1 MAVVPIRKRVIGWM
15 MFDWASQP
23 YNTLLLTFIFGPYFA
38 EIVSEMYF
46 ADGLSEEKANAQA
59 QTVWGYGQ
67 AAIGLI
73 IALAAPVL
81 GALADNTGRRLP
93 FIWVFSLLYVVGAAG
108 LWWAVPGDFGIAYV
122 LIMFGIGF
130 IGMEFATTFTNA
142 MLPDLGPPN
151 MTGQLSGTGWAVGY
165 MGGLVALIIMLLFF
179 AESNVGHTL
188 LGIPP
193 LFGLDPDMREG
204 TRLVGPFAAAW
215 YIVFMIPFFFWTREV
230 KPQHPRTPGGVSK
243 ALTELKRTIMKLPQ
257 TPSLSAYLASSMV
270 YRDALNGL
278 YAFGGVYAKL
288 VLGWS
293 VVDIGIF
300 GILAVITGA
309 LFAFLGGRA
318 DRRFGSK
325 PVIVWSILILMFATV
340 GIASIAPGEVAWLAV
355 SDAPQVAG
363 RTFSDIAF
371 YVCGALIGAAGG
383 TVQAASRAMLVR
395 QGNPYRMTEA
405 FGLYALAGKATAF
418 LAPALIALVTSISDS
433 QRIGVT
439 PVIGLF
445 LLGLI
450 LLIWVKPE
458 GEDKAVWASAR

>member
-1 MAVVPIRKRVIGWM
+1 MSVVPIRKRVVGWM

-38 EIVSEMYF
+38 EIVSNMYI
-46 ADGLSEEKANAQA
+46 DEGLSAGEANAHA
-59 QTVWGYGQ
+59 QSVWGFGQ
-67 AAIGLI
+67 AVIGLI

-93 FIWVFSLLYVVGAAG
+93 FIWVFSLLYVAGAAG
-108 LWWAVPGDFGIAYV
+108 LWWALPDDFNVVFV
-122 LIMFGIGF
+122 LIVFGIGF

-142 MLPDLGPPN
+142 MLPDLGPPKE
-151 MTGQLSGTGWAVGY
+151 TGRLSGTGWAVGY
-165 MGGLVALIIMLLFF
+165 LGGLVALVIMLLFF
-179 AESNVGHTL
+179 AESSVGRTL
-188 LGIPP
+188 LGTPP
-193 LFGLDPDMREG
+193 LFGLDPEQREG
-204 TRLVGPFAAAW
+204 TRLVGPFAALW
-215 YIVFMIPFFFWTREV
+215 YIVFMIPFFLWVREKKPLHV
-230 KPQHPRTPGGVSK
+230 KAPGGVSK
-243 ALTELKRTIMKLPQ
+243 ALIELKRTIMKLPQ
-257 TPSLSAYLASSMV
+257 TPSLSAYLASSMI

-293 VVDIGIF
+293 VIDIGIF

-309 LFAFLGGRA
+309 IFAWLGGRA
-318 DRRFGSK
+318 DRRYGSK
-325 PVIVWSILILMFATV
+325 PVIVWSILVLIFATV
-340 GIASIAPGEVAWLAV
+340 GIASIAPGEVAWLPV
-355 SDAPQVAG
+355 SDAPILLS
-363 RTFSDIAF
+363 RTISDIAF
-371 YVCGALIGAAGG
+371 YLCGAMVGAAGG
-383 TVQAASRAMLVR
+383 TVQAASRAMLVK

-418 LAPALIALVTSISDS
+418 LAPALIALVTSMSDS

-450 LLIWVKPE
+450 LLIWVKPQ
-458 GEDKAVWASAR
+458 GEDKSVWASAR

>member
-1 MAVVPIRKRVIGWM
+1 
-15 MFDWASQP
+15 
-23 YNTLLLTFIFGPYFA
+23 
-38 EIVSEMYF
+38 
-46 ADGLSEEKANAQA
+46 
-59 QTVWGYGQ
+59 
-67 AAIGLI
+67 
-73 IALAAPVL
+73 
-81 GALADNTGRRLP
+81 
-93 FIWVFSLLYVVGAAG
+93 
-108 LWWAVPGDFGIAYV
+108 
-122 LIMFGIGF
+122 
-130 IGMEFATTFTNA
+130 
-142 MLPDLGPPN
+142 
-151 MTGQLSGTGWAVGY
+151 
-165 MGGLVALIIMLLFF
+165 
-179 AESNVGHTL
+179 
-188 LGIPP
+188 
-193 LFGLDPDMREG
+193 
-204 TRLVGPFAAAW
+204 
-215 YIVFMIPFFFWTREV
+215 
-230 KPQHPRTPGGVSK
+230 VSK

-405 FGLYALAGKATAF
+405 FGLLWPLTRRSEKT
-418 LAPALIALVTSISDS
+418 
-433 QRIGVT
+433 
-439 PVIGLF
+439 
-445 LLGLI
+445 LGRRAN
-450 LLIWVKPE
+450 WSPRPC
-458 GEDKAVWASAR
+458 SARNETARSNRRRRSGLMPKAAPPVWCNCLKPGRPGAPTRSGWTRISG

>member
-1 MAVVPIRKRVIGWM
+1 M

-38 EIVSEMYF
+38 EIVSDMYI
-46 ADGLSEEKANAQA
+46 ADGLAEGVANAQA
-59 QTVWGYGQ
+59 QSVWGFGQ
-67 AAIGLI
+67 AIIGLI

-93 FIWVFSLLYVVGAAG
+93 FIWVFSLLYVAGATG
-108 LWWAVPGDFGIAYV
+108 LWWALPGDFNIAYV
-122 LIMFGIGF
+122 LIVFGIGF

-142 MLPDLGPPN
+142 MLPDLGPPKE
-151 MTGQLSGTGWAVGY
+151 TGRLSGTGWAVGY
-165 MGGLVALIIMLLFF
+165 LGGLVALVIMLLFF
-179 AESNVGHTL
+179 AESSVGKTL
-188 LGIPP
+188 LGMPP
-193 LFGLDPDMREG
+193 LFGLDPDLREG

-215 YIVFMIPFFFWTREV
+215 YMVFMIPFFLWVRED
-230 KPQHPRTPGGVSK
+230 KPLHPRAPGGVSK
-243 ALTELKRTIMKLPQ
+243 ALTELKRTIAKLPR
-257 TPSLSAYLASSMV
+257 TPSLSAYLASSMI

-293 VVDIGIF
+293 VIDIGIF

-309 LFAFLGGRA
+309 LFAWLGGRA
-318 DRRFGSK
+318 DRRYGSK
-325 PVIVWSILILMFATV
+325 PVIVWSILVLILATI
-340 GIASIAPGEVAWLAV
+340 GIASIAPGEVAWLPV
-355 SDAPQVAG
+355 SDAPIFMG
-363 RTFSDIAF
+363 RTISDIAF
-371 YVCGALIGAAGG
+371 YLCGALVGAAGG
-383 TVQAASRAMLVR
+383 TVQAASRAMLVK
-395 QGNPYRMTEA
+395 QGNPHRMTEA

-418 LAPALIALVTSISDS
+418 LAPALIAFVTSMSDS

-458 GEDKAVWASAR
+458 GEDKAVWDSAR